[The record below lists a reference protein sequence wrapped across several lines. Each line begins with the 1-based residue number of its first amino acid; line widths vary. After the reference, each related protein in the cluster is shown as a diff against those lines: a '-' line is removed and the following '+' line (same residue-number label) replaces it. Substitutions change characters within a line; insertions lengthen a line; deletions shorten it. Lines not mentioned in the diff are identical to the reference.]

1 MSIEQHFPLKLCLP
15 HTLAWFQI
23 FRRVLTKMFEEDG
36 NDCMFME
43 ICKNLKYFPHMY
55 IDCVPV
61 PKETGDLAP
70 MYFKVGVDFRAY
82 E

>member
-1 MSIEQHFPLKLCLP
+1 
-15 HTLAWFQI
+15 
-23 FRRVLTKMFEEDG
+23 MFEEDG

-70 MYFKVGVDFRAY
+70 MYFKVAADSHAY